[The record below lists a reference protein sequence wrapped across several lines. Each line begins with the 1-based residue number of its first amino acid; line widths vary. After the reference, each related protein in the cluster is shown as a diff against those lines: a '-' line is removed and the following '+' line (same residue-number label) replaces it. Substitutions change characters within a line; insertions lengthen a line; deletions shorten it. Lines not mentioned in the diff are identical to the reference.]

1 MDLEPRALRPFLA
14 VADALHFG
22 RAAATLRIAQPALS
36 QQIKRLERELGVELF
51 VRTSRSVALT
61 PAGQVLRDRARSLLA
76 QGEKD
81 AEEVVR
87 VARGE
92 QGRLDVG
99 FVSSALPLGPV
110 RRVQQFRDEHPLVQV
125 HLTEG
130 WTAHLLARLLR
141 GDLDL
146 AIVRDPDPQSG
157 VQLTPFYEERFVAAV
172 PSAHRLA
179 GLERIDGAE
188 LAGDPFVFFPPAAG
202 VLATARNLAPVVA
215 GGAIPEVVQEASS
228 WTTLLHLVAAGV
240 GVTVA
245 PASALLAAPAGVVAL
260 ELEGAVEPSVL
271 AWATR
276 ADDTRPVLRAFVDA
290 AP

>member
-36 QQIKRLERELGVELF
+36 QQIRRLERELGVELF

-61 PAGQVLRDRARSLLA
+61 PAGQVLRDRARALLA

-110 RRVQQFRDEHPLVQV
+110 RRVQQFREAYPRVQV

-130 WTAHLLARLLR
+130 WTAHLLDRLLR

-146 AIVRDPDPQSG
+146 AIVRDPDPLDR
-157 VQLTPFYEERFVAAV
+157 VRLTPFHSERFVAAV
-172 PSAHRLA
+172 PSTHPLA
-179 GLERIDGAE
+179 GRSSIRGAE
-188 LAGDPFVFFPPAAG
+188 LAGDPFVFFPPGAG
-202 VLATARNLAPVVA
+202 ALATARNLAPVVA
-215 GGAIPEVVQEASS
+215 GGGIPEVVQEASN
-228 WTTLLHLVAAGV
+228 WTTLLHLVAAGM

-245 PASALLAAPAGVVAL
+245 PVSALLAAPSGVVAL
-260 ELEGAVEPSVL
+260 ELEGDVEPSSL
-271 AWATR
+271 AWASR
-276 ADDTRPVLRAFVDA
+276 ADDTRPVLTRFIDA
-290 AP
+290 V

>member
-1 MDLEPRALRPFLA
+1 MDLEPRALRSFLA
-14 VADALHFG
+14 VADVLHFG
-22 RAAATLRIAQPALS
+22 RAAETLRVAQPALS
-36 QQIKRLERELGVELF
+36 QQIRRLERDLGVELF

-61 PAGQVLRDRARSLLA
+61 PAGRVLRDRARALLA

-110 RRVQQFRDEHPLVQV
+110 RLVQQFRDEHPLVQV

-130 WTAHLLARLLR
+130 WTAHLLERLLR

-146 AIVRDPDPQSG
+146 AIVRDPDPVDG
-157 VQLTPFYEERFVAAV
+157 VRLTPFHSERYVAAV

-179 GLERIDGAE
+179 GRSSVRGPE
-188 LAGDPFVFFPPAAG
+188 LAGDPFVFFPPGAG
-202 VLATARNLAPVVA
+202 ALATARNLAPVVA
-215 GGAIPEVVQEASS
+215 GGVVPEVVQEASS
-228 WTTLLHLVAAGV
+228 WTTLLHLVAAGI

-245 PASALLAAPAGVVAL
+245 PVSALLGAPDDVVTL
-260 ELEGAVEPSVL
+260 ELEGDHEPSTL
-271 AWATR
+271 AWASR
-276 ADDTRPVLRAFVDA
+276 ADDTRPVLRRFMDA
-290 AP
+290 V

>member
-14 VADALHFG
+14 VADLLHFG
-22 RAAATLRIAQPALS
+22 RAAESLHIAQPALS
-36 QQIKRLERELGVELF
+36 QQIKRLERDLGVELF
-51 VRTSRSVALT
+51 VRSSRSVALT
-61 PAGQVLRDRARSLLA
+61 AAGQVLRDRARALLA

-81 AEEVVR
+81 ADEVVR

-146 AIVRDPDPQSG
+146 AIVRDPDAVDG
-157 VQLTPFYEERFVAAV
+157 VVLTPFHTERFVAAV
-172 PSAHRLA
+172 ASTHRLA
-179 GLERIDGAE
+179 GRSSIHGEEI
-188 LAGDPFVFFPPAAG
+188 AGDPFVFFPPGAG
-202 VLATARNLAPVVA
+202 ALATARNLAPVVA
-215 GGAIPEVVQEASS
+215 GGAIPEVVQEASN

-245 PASALLAAPAGVVAL
+245 PVSAMLTAPSGVVTL
-260 ELEGAVEPSVL
+260 ELDGEHEPSTL
-271 AWATR
+271 AWASR
-276 ADDTRPVLRAFVDA
+276 ADDTRPVLRRFVDA
-290 AP
+290 V

>member
-14 VADALHFG
+14 VADLLHFG
-22 RAAATLRIAQPALS
+22 RAAESLHIAQPALS
-36 QQIKRLERELGVELF
+36 QQIKRLERDLGVELF
-51 VRTSRSVALT
+51 VRSSRSVALSA
-61 PAGQVLRDRARSLLA
+61 AGQVLRDRARALLA

-81 AEEVVR
+81 ADEVVR

-130 WTAHLLARLLR
+130 WTAHL
-141 GDLDL
+141 DL
-146 AIVRDPDPQSG
+146 AIVRDPDAVDG
-157 VQLTPFYEERFVAAV
+157 VVLTPFHTERFVAAV
-172 PSAHRLA
+172 ASTHRLA
-179 GLERIDGAE
+179 GRSSIRGEEI
-188 LAGDPFVFFPPAAG
+188 AGDPFVFFPPGAG
-202 VLATARNLAPVVA
+202 ALATARNLAPVVA
-215 GGAIPEVVQEASS
+215 GGAIPEVVQEASN

-245 PASALLAAPAGVVAL
+245 PVSALLTAPSGVVAL
-260 ELEGAVEPSVL
+260 ELDGENEPSTL
-271 AWATR
+271 AWASR
-276 ADDTRPVLRAFVDA
+276 ADDTRPVLRKFVDA
-290 AP
+290 V